1 MQQVR
6 RSAGTQ
12 GPLRLVRCWPG
23 GDTPLARGALDSKE
37 WDHSPKAINGYID
50 RPQWFLPP
58 CIHRRKPKMTPTT
71 VLRTALVLTT
81 TLLVAATAHA
91 QLFRA
96 YLAPS
101 PLGNDANPCT
111 LPAPCRLLPAALTA
125 VASGGE
131 IWMLDSANYNTAQV
145 EITKSV
151 TILAVPGAVGSVVST
166 TGGNA
171 LRVGVAGL
179 KVALRNLVIVP
190 LPGTGGVGGIAMPAN
205 SSLTIENCLIANLP
219 GAAVR
224 AFGGGT
230 LRITD
235 STLRDN
241 LGGGIVISNGVRG
254 TITRATVSGNGNTGI
269 FVYVTVAGTD
279 TVVDIADSTISGSG
293 SDGFNAFVDGGVVA
307 DINVSIRDSRFVSNG
322 TNGVSSNGGSGG
334 APVNVTVSNNIIAN
348 NNNAGIVVYNVSG
361 RVMATGNTISGNNIG
376 LWNTTGLLETAGNNT
391 VRNNAQQTNG
401 TITTVPQI

>member
-1 MQQVR
+1 M
-6 RSAGTQ
+6 T
-12 GPLRLVRCWPG
+12 
-23 GDTPLARGALDSKE
+23 SKT
-37 WDHSPKAINGYID
+37 I
-50 RPQWFLPP
+50 
-58 CIHRRKPKMTPTT
+58 
-71 VLRTALVLTT
+71 LRTAVA
-81 TLLVAATAHA
+81 VAATVFFAAAAQA

-131 IWMLDSANYNTAQV
+131 IWMLDSANYNSAQV

-151 TILAVPGAVGSVVST
+151 TILAVPGALGSVVST

-171 LRVGVAGL
+171 LRIGVAGL
-179 KVALRNLVIVP
+179 KVALRNLVMVP
-190 LPGTGGVGGIAMPAN
+190 LPGTGGNTGISMPAV
-205 SSLTIENCLIANLP
+205 STLTVENCLIANMP
-219 GAAVR
+219 GVAIRVNGAGV
-224 AFGGGT
+224 
-230 LRITD
+230 LRVTD
-235 STLRDN
+235 STIRDN
-241 LGGGIVISNGVRG
+241 LSGGIVLHSGSRG
-254 TITRATVSGNGNTGI
+254 TITRATVSGNGGTGI
-269 FVYVTVAGTD
+269 FAYATVAGTD
-279 TVVDIADSTISGSG
+279 TVVDIADSTISGNT

-322 TNGVSSNGGSGG
+322 TNGISSNGGTGG

-348 NNNAGIVVYNVSG
+348 NENAGIVVYNVSG

-376 LWNTTGLLETAGNNT
+376 LWNTTGLLESAGNNT